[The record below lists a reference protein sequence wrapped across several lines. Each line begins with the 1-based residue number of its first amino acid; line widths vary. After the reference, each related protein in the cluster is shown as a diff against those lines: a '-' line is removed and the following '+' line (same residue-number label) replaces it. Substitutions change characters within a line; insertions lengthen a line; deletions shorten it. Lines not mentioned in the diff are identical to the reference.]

1 MQTKSCKT
9 GVNTSGKNQRVVPTP
24 NGKWGVRGEGN
35 SKITKETSTQTQAI
49 DIARDI
55 AKNQESEVI
64 IHRKDGTIRDKDS
77 YGKDPF
83 PPVDK
88 KH

>member
-1 MQTKSCKT
+1 MT
-9 GVNTSGKNQRVVPTP
+9 GKNQHVVPTS

-35 SKITKETSTQTQAI
+35 SKITKKTSTQTQAI

-55 AKNQESEVI
+55 AKNQESEVV

-77 YGKDPF
+77 FGKDPC

>member
-1 MQTKSCKT
+1 M
-9 GVNTSGKNQRVVPTP
+9 SGKNQHVVPTP
-24 NGKWGVRGEGN
+24 KGKWGVRGEGN

-55 AKNQESEVI
+55 AKNQESEVV

-77 YGKDPF
+77 FGKDPC

>member
-1 MQTKSCKT
+1 M
-9 GVNTSGKNQRVVPTP
+9 SGKNQHVVPTP
-24 NGKWGVRGEGN
+24 KGKWGVRGEGN

-49 DIARDI
+49 NIARDI
-55 AKNQESEVI
+55 AKNQESEVV

-77 YGKDPF
+77 YGKDPC

>member
-1 MQTKSCKT
+1 MP
-9 GVNTSGKNQRVVPTP
+9 GKNQHVVPTP

-55 AKNQESEVI
+55 AKNQESEVV

-77 YGKDPF
+77 YGKDPC
-83 PPVDK
+83 PPVCQRRNIFDPIAG
-88 KH
+88 